1 MELCNTK
8 YANQEYLCF
17 FFQYAYVY
25 FKARTLVINSE
36 YDSWVIQKA
45 LQVPCLTNGTSE
57 YTLGTCSPAQ
67 LQFIEQYRNQTR
79 TLVTYYE
86 LLSNNSAWTIGCS
99 QHGYINVAR
108 YFES

>member
-1 MELCNTK
+1 M
-8 YANQEYLCF
+8 
-17 FFQYAYVY
+17 
-25 FKARTLVINSE
+25 VINSE